1 MKHLNK
7 MTILENIN
15 SLYLMG
21 YGFFTFRIVFEVWG
35 SPYNTI
41 FIDMTLFQS
50 ESKVLLLFSYRL
62 VISYITDNIS
72 FTLIEKI
79 KSTWN
84 LKNIQ

>member
-1 MKHLNK
+1 
-7 MTILENIN
+7 
-15 SLYLMG
+15 MG

-50 ESKVLLLFSYRL
+50 ESKVLLLFSYKL

-72 FTLIEKI
+72 F
-79 KSTWN
+79 STVYEFKQKYQLPWHWTCGHVVQ
-84 LKNIQ
+84 LTK